1 MTRFCRALIAPVLV
15 LALSGL
21 AATASAE
28 PDEGRSPPS
37 ALSSADRLSYTTAF
51 DALRRGDL
59 ELARASARQ
68 ANDHVLVGQVEFERL
83 FHRDYVATYDDLRA
97 WLEEFSD
104 LPDAP
109 RAYELALRR
118 RPDGAPEPR
127 RPASVSERSWDSLA
141 NADRAGGGGD
151 PMKAARIA
159 YNANNLPDAITIGE
173 QIGDW
178 WVVGLATYRQAEFGR
193 ALRAFERVANDPT
206 EDAWIRA
213 GAAVWSAKSAGHSG
227 QQDRVQPFLRMASR
241 WPATFYGQ
249 IALRQLGEEPV
260 IENMGPRPYEA
271 TLQPALSRNDEPIGV
286 EVDELDDFIRSNDR
300 ARRTVAYVEI
310 GRRTDAQNELRSGLH
325 SAVGDAARR
334 LWIGLARALGPR
346 VTGSNDEAER
356 IDARRYPMPV
366 LEPEGGF
373 TIERALVY
381 AIARKE
387 TGFDSQARSSA
398 GAYGIMQVMPTTAA
412 ELAGDRGFISEPQR
426 LLQPAVNLRLGQAY
440 INRMLQMSALQ
451 GDLLRAAASYNAG
464 PGPMLG
470 AIRKLGQDADPLLLI
485 ETIDVPQARDYVE
498 KVVAAYW
505 IYQRMLGA
513 PLNTL
518 DAIASGATLVPI
530 SLDYVAPPPMP
541 LEIAQAPSVEGGR

>member
-213 GAAVWSAKSAGHSG
+213 GAAVWSAKSAGQSG

-426 LLQPAVNLRLGQAY
+426 LLQPAVNLKLGQAY

>member
-1 MTRFCRALIAPVLV
+1 MFRFCHALLAPALV
-15 LALSGL
+15 LALS
-21 AATASAE
+21 AVATTATAG
-28 PDEGRSPPS
+28 PDEPRNAPS
-37 ALSSADRLSYTTAF
+37 TLSSADRLSYTTAF

-83 FHRDYVATYDDLRA
+83 FHRDYVATYEDLCA
-97 WLEEFSD
+97 WLDEYAD

-109 RAYELALRR
+109 RAY
-118 RPDGAPEPR
+118 D
-127 RPASVSERSWDSLA
+127 RSWDSLVTA
-141 NADRAGGGGD
+141 EGGQAAGD

-159 YNANNLPDAITIGE
+159 YNGNNLPGAITIGE

-178 WVVGLATYRQAEFGR
+178 WIVGLATYRQAEFGR
-193 ALRAFERVANDPT
+193 SLRAFERVANDPT
-206 EDAWIRA
+206 EDAWVRA
-213 GAAVWSAKSAGHSG
+213 GAAVWSAKSAARAG
-227 QQDRVQPFLRMASR
+227 QQDRVQHFLRMASR

-260 IENMGPRPYEA
+260 IENNGPRAYEA

-286 EVDELDDFIRSNDR
+286 EVDELDDFIRSDDR
-300 ARRTVAYVEI
+300 ARRTVAYFEI

-387 TGFDSQARSSA
+387 TGFNAQARSSA

-412 ELAGDRGFISEPQR
+412 ELAGDRGFVTDPQR
-426 LLQPAVNLRLGQAY
+426 LLQPAVNLKLGQAY

-505 IYQRMLGA
+505 IYQRMLGG

-518 DAIASGATLVPI
+518 DAVASGASLVPI
-530 SLDYVAPPPMP
+530 SLDYVAPPPVAVEM
-541 LEIAQAPSVEGGR
+541 AQVPSVEGSR

>member
-83 FHRDYVATYDDLRA
+83 FHRDYVATYDDLRT

-213 GAAVWSAKSAGHSG
+213 GAAVWSAKSAGQSG

-325 SAVGDAARR
+325 GAVGDAARR